1 MQLKLL
7 KEKVIFRDIKNR
19 DSSQGSRIIIDG
31 KEYINFSSNDYLG
44 LANHPALLRA
54 SQRAIKKFGFGSG
67 ASRLLCGGSIL
78 HEELEKKIARFK
90 GTESALVFNSGYAA
104 NTGIIPAIAEEGDA
118 IFSDELNHASIV
130 DGCRLSRAKKII
142 YRHKDIGHL
151 KELMKKEIA
160 LYRSGGH
167 SELVSES
174 HTHKTA
180 NRASSDKMLN
190 QVQHDS
196 IGGPKYIIVTD
207 SVFSMDGDIA
217 PLKELYELCFTLNS
231 LPSAPCSILLYIDD
245 AHATGVLGKGKGS
258 LEHFGIKPEPWIIQ
272 MGTFSKALGSFGAF
286 VAGSKDTI
294 EFILNTTRSFI
305 FSTALPPC
313 IIAASIAALELIEKK
328 PVLIKKLWSNRD
340 KAAKGLTKLGYD
352 IMGSETPIIPVK
364 TGSIENTLKTSR
376 YLLKKGIF
384 APAIRP
390 PTVKEPR
397 IRITVTA
404 AHSDKDIEQLI
415 ENIKGIKKNT
425 R

>member
-1 MQLKLL
+1 MLSKSLIFLKKNNL
-7 KEKVIFRDIKNR
+7 FRDIKNR
-19 DSSQGSRIIIDG
+19 NSSQGSRIIIDG

-44 LANHPALLRA
+44 LANNPALIRA
-54 SQRAIKKFGFGSG
+54 SRRAMKKFGFGSG

-130 DGCRLSRAKKII
+130 DGCRLSRARTYI
-142 YRHKDIGHL
+142 YKHKD
-151 KELMKKEIA
+151 
-160 LYRSGGH
+160 
-167 SELVSES
+167 
-174 HTHKTA
+174 TA
-180 NRASSDKMLN
+180 NLENLIRKTKAKRKI
-190 QVQHDS
+190 V
-196 IGGPKYIIVTD
+196 VTD

-286 VAGSKDTI
+286 VAGSRDVIDWT
-294 EFILNTTRSFI
+294 LNDARSFI
-305 FSTALPPC
+305 FSTALPSC
-313 IIAASIAALELIEKK
+313 VIAAAGAALELIEKK
-328 PVLIKKLWSNRD
+328 PMLIKKLWSNRE
-340 KAAKGLTKLGYD
+340 KTATGLTKLGYD
-352 IMGSETPIIPVK
+352 IMESETPIIPIK
-364 TGSIENTLKTSR
+364 TRTIENTLKTSR
-376 YLLKKGIF
+376 YLLKRGIF

-397 IRITVTA
+397 LRITVTA
-404 AHSDKDIEQLI
+404 AHSDEDIDRLI
-415 ENIKGIKKNT
+415 
-425 R
+425 RAL

>member
-1 MQLKLL
+1 MLSKSLIFLKKNNL
-7 KEKVIFRDIKNR
+7 FRDIKNR
-19 DSSQGSRIIIDG
+19 NSSQGSRIIIGG

-44 LANHPALLRA
+44 LANHPALIRA
-54 SQRAIKKFGFGSG
+54 SQQAMKKFGFGSG

-78 HEELEKKIARFK
+78 HAELEKKIAGFK

-130 DGCRLSRAKKII
+130 DGCRLSRAKTYI
-142 YRHKDIGHL
+142 YKHKNTGHL
-151 KELMKKEIA
+151 ENLI
-160 LYRSGGH
+160 R
-167 SELVSES
+167 
-174 HTHKTA
+174 KTKA
-180 NRASSDKMLN
+180 RRKI
-190 QVQHDS
+190 V
-196 IGGPKYIIVTD
+196 VTD

-217 PLKELYELCFTLNS
+217 PLKELYDICLTLNS
-231 LPSAPCSILLYIDD
+231 GQTRGSTGQTHRSAPTTLYIDD
-245 AHATGVLGKGKGS
+245 AHATGVLGKGRGS
-258 LEHFGIKPEPWIIQ
+258 LEHFGIKPDPWIIQ

-286 VAGSKDTI
+286 VAGSKDVIDWTV
-294 EFILNTTRSFI
+294 NTARSFI
-305 FSTALPPC
+305 FSTALPTC

-328 PVLIKKLWSNRD
+328 PALIKKLWSNRD
-340 KAAKGLTKLGYD
+340 KTAKGLTKLGYD

-397 IRITVTA
+397 LRITVTA
-404 AHSDKDIEQLI
+404 AHTDEDIEKLI
-415 ENIKGIKKNT
+415 KELS
-425 R
+425 